1 MSITSMNARMGMAE
15 KLDIPQLTKAV
26 QDGTVPSFIGIP
38 LIQQK
43 MKEAQQAKSMAM
55 PKAPPVAQQIMQ
67 QAEAMQAPQGI
78 PALPSQMPEEYAQG
92 GILSYADGG
101 DVYDD
106 EDYDPED
113 EAQAYA
119 LSQGSELMDEYLSD
133 PNMYAPAVYEK
144 KSAPG
149 IESLREV
156 KVSPSGKNFESKEA
170 KVEVGDG
177 TSSKLLKHILHKE
190 SRGQRYDKEGNL
202 LTSSKG
208 AMGEM
213 QVMPATARDP
223 GFGIAPARS
232 NDPEEL
238 RRVGEEYANVLLKKY
253 RDPKLAAIAYNMGPG
268 NTDKWL
274 AAGADMSKLP
284 QETRGYIQ
292 GMAGG
297 GEVHGYAG
305 PNGSL
310 VNDDDFTSIEGFESG
325 TPLADARRKFAEKVP
340 KKKGFKNPP
349 VKTGDLSQEAIDRL
363 EAQDLTGINGLQAG
377 TRYADAMAAIPKAP
391 PQISKLPTGNA
402 GITYAP
408 NAGMGNVTPTR
419 YTAPEVPEGRESEMM
434 RAIKTPFRA
443 IGSGLASLYGNNP
456 GMPSG
461 ADYTASGDLAGAI
474 MGERTPT
481 ILNQQTPAE
490 TARLLR
496 QNASAR
502 GTPIG
507 QVAMPQASPSA
518 PSVSRMPDTSS
529 DNIDAG
535 GGQNFGA
542 TQAAAQAAPTEQAA
556 QANPISGIEELL
568 NKREAGLGRQ
578 KDIDNYM
585 SLLSAGLGMMGGT
598 SPFAAANIGQG
609 AQAGVKTFADAQARR
624 VAEEN
629 AILSGRL
636 GAFKY
641 AGDKERA
648 AELMALRK
656 QMADANLGLGK
667 ERLAQ
672 SVKEH
677 EAGRV
682 AKTEAKQL
690 DYINR
695 AEEKALT
702 AATKLVADNPNSLS
716 MTDAQKADSIKAM
729 TDRLLMANKNY
740 RVFHQGYY
748 GADPFPN
755 MSNTMSSDRAA
766 QFKVER
772 Q

>member
-1 MSITSMNARMGMAE
+1 MSARMGMAE
-15 KLDIPQLTKAV
+15 KLSIQQLTKAV
-26 QDGTVPSFIGIP
+26 QDGTVPSYIGIP

-43 MKEAQQAKSMAM
+43 MKEQQGAAPMQPM
-55 PKAPPVAQQIMQ
+55 APPVAQQVMQ
-67 QAEAMQAPQGI
+67 QAMQGV
-78 PALPSQMPEEYAQG
+78 PALPSNMPEEYAQG

-101 DVYDD
+101 DIYDDSD
-106 EDYDPED
+106 EDYNDQVRNQEEED
-113 EAQAYA
+113 
-119 LSQGSELMDEYLSD
+119 LMDELLSN
-133 PNMYAPAVYEK
+133 PEMYAGE
-144 KSAPG
+144 SAPG

-156 KVSPSGKNFESKEA
+156 KVSPSGKSFEA
-170 KVEVGDG
+170 KETKVQMGNG
-177 TSSKLLKHILHKE
+177 TSENLLKHILHKE

-208 AMGEM
+208 ALGEM

-223 GFGIAPARS
+223 GFGIAPARN

-238 RRVGEEYANVLLKKY
+238 RRVGEQYAKVLLNKY
-253 RDPKLAAIAYNMGPG
+253 QDPKLAAIAYNMGPG

-292 GMAGG
+292 GMAEGGITGFAGG
-297 GEVHGYAG
+297 GAIKGFAD
-305 PNGSL
+305 GSL
-310 VNDDDFTSIEGFESG
+310 IEIPDTYRSRTPSATEGSIKSEAEKLLAEARARAAQRAAERVAASSAASAAPSTPAAPSSPAAMSPFEKYIKPMFSAGSLRSAAANPAGIATLGGGSLLSAGAANALSNATPEQREQLMGDIGSDTGLAAAIMNASTGPKPPAPAKPYDFTQF
-325 TPLADARRKFAEKVP
+325 DAATDRYMKEREAKAA
-340 KKKGFKNPP
+340 P
-349 VKTGDLSQEAIDRL
+349 VIA
-363 EAQDLTGINGLQAG
+363 
-377 TRYADAMAAIPKAP
+377 
-391 PQISKLPTGNA
+391 
-402 GITYAP
+402 
-408 NAGMGNVTPTR
+408 
-419 YTAPEVPEGRESEMM
+419 
-434 RAIKTPFRA
+434 RA
-443 IGSGLASLYGNNP
+443 
-456 GMPSG
+456 
-461 ADYTASGDLAGAI
+461 
-474 MGERTPT
+474 
-481 ILNQQTPAE
+481 
-490 TARLLR
+490 
-496 QNASAR
+496 
-502 GTPIG
+502 
-507 QVAMPQASPSA
+507 
-518 PSVSRMPDTSS
+518 PDTSP
-529 DNIDAG
+529 DNIDAV
-535 GGQNFGA
+535 GGQNFGV
-542 TQAAAQAAPTEQAA
+542 TQATAQTAPTEQAA
-556 QANPISGIEELL
+556 QANPISGIEQLL
-568 NKREAGLGRQ
+568 AKREAGLGKQR
-578 KDIDNYM
+578 DIDNYM

-641 AGDKERA
+641 AGDRERA

-656 QMADANLGLGK
+656 QMGEANLGLGK

-729 TDRLLMANKNY
+729 TNRLLMANKNY

-755 MSNTMSSDRAA
+755 ISNTMSSDRAA

-772 Q
+772 